1 LAGARQEPTAV
12 RALIASLILLG
23 LVFVIQHI
31 DILPV

>member
-1 LAGARQEPTAV
+1 V

-23 LVFVIQHI
+23 LVLVIQHI